1 MDLMHKYKF
10 RIGNRYLLVRAKAVW
25 RVLQHRCRWTKW
37 MPSGMALGQIEVFQR
52 SGGLLVWQLTV
63 IRENTNYLF
72 LAGKFM
78 VRSAKFSSTVEGG
91 STYQAEHTGTPVAVL
106 PYSTTVRE
114 DPRLCACM
122 NICDHVAH
130 LMMRLPPHACA
141 KHMRVRVPGY
151 RTSTRTF

>member
-1 MDLMHKYKF
+1 
-10 RIGNRYLLVRAKAVW
+10 
-25 RVLQHRCRWTKW
+25 

-91 STYQAEHTGTPVAVL
+91 STYQAEHTGTPVAVP

-122 NICDHVAH
+122 NATMMRK
-130 LMMRLPPHACA
+130 MMRLPPHACA
-141 KHMRVRVPGY
+141 MSCACVSPGY
-151 RTSTRTF
+151 RTSTRTFQFVPIH